1 MKGPFADQGIEG
13 PGYADRIKG
22 RLTFRDWD
30 HWTEED
36 REEYRA
42 EFIANDRPARE
53 AAMKTL
59 LAIQAACTVAGLLLA
74 GAAVTMLFGIV

>member
-1 MKGPFADQGIEG
+1 VVQPTGEASMKGPFADQGIEG

-30 HWTEED
+30 HWAEED

-42 EFIANDRPARE
+42 EFTANDRPAVPAPMSDDCGRSG
-53 AAMKTL
+53 KL
-59 LAIQAACTVAGLLLA
+59 K
-74 GAAVTMLFGIV
+74 

>member
-1 MKGPFADQGIEG
+1 MSDGDTKHIYRSASMKGPFADQGIEG

-30 HWTEED
+30 HWAEED

-42 EFIANDRPARE
+42 EFIAHHCPW
-53 AAMKTL
+53 L
-59 LAIQAACTVAGLLLA
+59 IHG
-74 GAAVTMLFGIV
+74 